1 MSKIEWTERTW
12 NPIVGCAIVSPGCK
26 NCYAMR
32 AAYRMGANPAT
43 PHYEG
48 LTRLVNGKAVW
59 TGEMRF
65 HAPSVVLPLRRRV
78 PTIWFVNSMS
88 DLFAEGVQDEWL
100 DRIFAVMAMSPWHT
114 YQVLT
119 KRPERMRAYLTDP
132 TLFGRLARAMDV
144 LRLGRHGRL
153 DAVAPQGEARL
164 TERGHTIAY
173 AWGGGRDS
181 RTRDFV
187 SPWPLPHVW
196 LGVSTEDQVRADE
209 RIPILLDT
217 PAAVRWISAEPLLG
231 AINLISDLGG
241 TQWIGG
247 QRGCGGM
254 HTGTGEPGCPSYPHH
269 HHDNRCGRGL
279 DWVVVGGES
288 GADARPMHPAW
299 ARTLRDQCKAAGVA
313 FFFKQ
318 WGEWTPVDQP
328 ADRLK
333 AVTMTLDAVKR
344 AITVTP
350 EGQGD
355 APAADA
361 SSSLMERVGKKT
373 AGRILDGVIHEATP

>member
-43 PHYEG
+43 PHYAG

-59 TGEMRF
+59 TGEMRL

-132 TLFGRLARAMDV
+132 TLFGRLGRAMDA
-144 LRLGRHGRL
+144 LRLAKYGRM
-153 DAVAPQGEARL
+153 DAAPQAEATL
-164 TERGHTIAY
+164 TERGHRIAY
-173 AWGGGRDS
+173 GWGAK
-181 RTRDFV
+181 TPDFV
-187 SPWPLPHVW
+187 HPWPLPNVW

-231 AINLISDLGG
+231 AIDLVSDLGG

-247 QRGCGGM
+247 QRGCGGT
-254 HTGTGEPGCPSYPHH
+254 HTGTGEPGCPRHPHH
-269 HHDNRCGRGL
+269 HHDNRCRRGL

-299 ARTLRDQCKAAGVA
+299 ARTLRAQCQAAGVA

-318 WGEWTPVDQP
+318 WGEWAPVDQP